1 LVTPI
6 ESLYSKLPSPEA
18 LRSPVLHTATWHDKL
33 RHMAVR
39 ESAAQA
45 TERVA
50 PDIAELWNRAKSG
63 RQEGHYYVALFGL
76 RRYDALHV
84 MEHIRRGLAYSA
96 FERFQ
101 RNTELPFRVI
111 AEAAEI
117 PERTLARRKESGR
130 LQPDESDRLARLSR
144 VVARAIGLFESNVDD
159 ARAWLMSPVT
169 ALGGR
174 TPLEF
179 ASTDAGA
186 IEVEQ
191 LIGRLEHG
199 IPT

>member
-1 LVTPI
+1 
-6 ESLYSKLPSPEA
+6 
-18 LRSPVLHTATWHDKL
+18 
-33 RHMAVR
+33 MAR
-39 ESAAQA
+39 PAEKI
-45 TERVA
+45 A
-50 PDIAELWNRAKSG
+50 PDIAELWNRVRSG
-63 RQEGHYYVALFGL
+63 RRDGHYYVALFGL

-84 MEHIRRGLAYSA
+84 MEQIQRGFAYSV

-101 RNTELPFRVI
+101 RNTELPYRLL
-111 AEAAEI
+111 AAAAEI

-130 LQPDESDRLARLSR
+130 LEPDESDRLARLSR
-144 VVARAIGLFESNVDD
+144 VVARTIELFEGNVDD
-159 ARAWLMSPVT
+159 ARGWLTSPAT

-174 TPLEF
+174 TPLDF
-179 ASTDAGA
+179 AATDAGA

>member
-1 LVTPI
+1 
-6 ESLYSKLPSPEA
+6 
-18 LRSPVLHTATWHDKL
+18 
-33 RHMAVR
+33 MAAR

-45 TERVA
+45 AEKIA
-50 PDIAELWNRAKSG
+50 PDIAELWNRVRSG
-63 RQEGHYYVALFGL
+63 RRDGHYYVALFGL

-84 MEHIRRGLAYSA
+84 MEQIRRGFAYSA

-101 RNTELPFRVI
+101 RNTELPYRVL

-130 LQPDESDRLARLSR
+130 LEPDESDRLARLSR
-144 VVARAIGLFESNVDD
+144 VVARAIELFEGDVED
-159 ARAWLMSPVT
+159 ARDWLTNPVT

-179 ASTDAGA
+179 ASMDAGA
-186 IEVEQ
+186 IEVEH
-191 LIGRLEHG
+191 LIGRLEQG

>member
-1 LVTPI
+1 MNLG
-6 ESLYSKLPSPEA
+6 
-18 LRSPVLHTATWHDKL
+18 
-33 RHMAVR
+33 HMAAR
-39 ESAAQA
+39 PPGAAVS
-45 TERVA
+45 EKLS
-50 PDIAELWNRAKSG
+50 PDIAELWNRVMSG
-63 RQEGHYYVALFGL
+63 RHDGHYYVALFGL

-84 MEHIRRGLAYSA
+84 MEHIRRGFAYSA

-101 RNTELPFRVI
+101 RNTELPYRVL
-111 AEAAEI
+111 AEAADI

-144 VVARAIGLFESNVDD
+144 VFARAIGLFEGDLGS
-159 ARAWLMSPVT
+159 ARGWLTSPAA
-169 ALGGR
+169 ALGGG

-186 IEVEQ
+186 IEVEN

>member
-1 LVTPI
+1 MPTVSISAATIYCQQRGYDL
-6 ESLYSKLPSPEA
+6 LPVAS
-18 LRSPVLHTATWHDKL
+18 WHYIL
-33 RHMAVR
+33 CHMAAR

-45 TERVA
+45 AERIA
-50 PDIAELWNRAKSG
+50 PDIAELWNRVSSG
-63 RQEGHYYVALFGL
+63 RHEGHYYVALFGL

-84 MEHIRRGLAYSA
+84 MEQIRRGFAYSA

-101 RNTELPFRVI
+101 RNTELPYRVL

-130 LQPDESDRLARLSR
+130 LGPDESDRLARLAR
-144 VVARAIGLFESNVDD
+144 VVARAIELFEGDVEG
-159 ARAWLMSPVT
+159 ARGWLTSPVT
-169 ALGGR
+169 ALGGQ

-179 ASTDAGA
+179 ASVDAGA
-186 IEVEQ
+186 IEVEH

>member
-1 LVTPI
+1 MAAR
-6 ESLYSKLPSPEA
+6 EA
-18 LRSPVLHTATWHDKL
+18 
-33 RHMAVR
+33 
-39 ESAAQA
+39 AAQA
-45 TERVA
+45 AERVA
-50 PDIAELWNRAKSG
+50 PDIVELWNRVRSG
-63 RQEGHYYVALFGL
+63 RVEGHYYVALFGL

-101 RNTELPFRVI
+101 RNTELPYRVL

-130 LQPDESDRLARLSR
+130 LEPDESDRLARLSR
-144 VVARAIGLFESNVDD
+144 LVARAIELFEGSVEE
-159 ARAWLMSPVT
+159 ARGWLTSPVT

-179 ASTDAGA
+179 ASTDAGVV
-186 IEVEQ
+186 EVEH

>member
-1 LVTPI
+1 
-6 ESLYSKLPSPEA
+6 
-18 LRSPVLHTATWHDKL
+18 
-33 RHMAVR
+33 MAARAPTVA
-39 ESAAQA
+39 E

-50 PDIAELWNRAKSG
+50 PDVAELWSRAKSG
-63 RQEGHYYVALFGL
+63 RHEGHYYVALFGL

-84 MEHIRRGLAYSA
+84 MEHIRRGFAYSA

-101 RNTELPFRVI
+101 RNTELPYRVL

-130 LQPDESDRLARLSR
+130 LEPDESDRLARLSR
-144 VVARAIGLFESNVDD
+144 VVARAIGLFDGNVDD
-159 ARAWLMSPVT
+159 ARDWLTNPVA

-186 IEVEQ
+186 IEVER

>member
-1 LVTPI
+1 
-6 ESLYSKLPSPEA
+6 
-18 LRSPVLHTATWHDKL
+18 
-33 RHMAVR
+33 MAAR
-39 ESAAQA
+39 SAAA
-45 TERVA
+45 EAAEKMA
-50 PDIAELWNRAKSG
+50 PDILELWNRVRSG
-63 RQEGHYYVALFGL
+63 QREGHYYVALFGL

-84 MEHIRRGLAYSA
+84 MEHIRRGFAYSA
-96 FERFQ
+96 LERFQ
-101 RNTELPFRVI
+101 RNTDLPFRVL

-130 LQPDESDRLARLSR
+130 LEPDESDRLARLSR
-144 VVARAIGLFESNVDD
+144 LFALAIGLFEGD
-159 ARAWLMSPVT
+159 AEGARRWVTSPVP

-174 TPLEF
+174 PPLAF

-186 IEVEQ
+186 IEVER

>member
-1 LVTPI
+1 M
-6 ESLYSKLPSPEA
+6 ERLPSD
-18 LRSPVLHTATWHDKL
+18 V
-33 RHMAVR
+33 
-39 ESAAQA
+39 
-45 TERVA
+45 
-50 PDIAELWNRAKSG
+50 AELWNRAKSG
-63 RQEGHYYVALFGL
+63 RHEGHYYLALFGL

-101 RNTELPFRVI
+101 RNTELPYRVL

-130 LQPDESDRLARLSR
+130 LEPDESDRLARLSR
-144 VVARAIGLFESNVDD
+144 VVARAIALFEGSVDD
-159 ARAWLMSPVT
+159 ARGWLTSPVP

-174 TPLEF
+174 TPLAF
-179 ASTDAGA
+179 ASTDVGA
-186 IEVEQ
+186 IEVER
-191 LIGRLEHG
+191 LIGRLEQG

>member
-1 LVTPI
+1 
-6 ESLYSKLPSPEA
+6 
-18 LRSPVLHTATWHDKL
+18 
-33 RHMAVR
+33 MASR
-39 ESAAQA
+39 RSAAQIA
-45 TERVA
+45 DTIA
-50 PDIAELWNRAKSG
+50 PDIAELWNRVRSG
-63 RQEGHYYVALFGL
+63 RRDGHFYVALFGL

-84 MEHIRRGLAYSA
+84 IEQTQRGFAYSA

-101 RNTELPFRVI
+101 RNTELPYRVL
-111 AEAAEI
+111 AEAAGI

-130 LQPDESDRLARLSR
+130 LEPDESDRLARLSR
-144 VVARAIGLFESNVDD
+144 VVARAIELFEGHVDD
-159 ARAWLMSPVT
+159 AREWLTNPVT

-174 TPLEF
+174 TPLEL

-186 IEVEQ
+186 IEVEH